1 MMPALRVHDLDGP
14 CRYDFLVDASEGR
27 DCDLFRLVFQ
37 EKLVFQVVLIKAI
50 GIGIAPKVLTVGGD
64 VIALANDSVWVLRS
78 GSAGFVQHYHQFPV
92 IDYSL
97 TDDGLL
103 VFDHIGCIML
113 ALDTYEEKWR
123 YHKSVL
129 EDYEVD
135 EDIVS
140 LTFDDGVEVR
150 LEVANGRIAT

>member
-1 MMPALRVHDLDGP
+1 MSEITVYQVEAEAPH
-14 CRYDFLVDASEGR
+14 DFLIDASQGR
-27 DCDLFRLVFQ
+27 ECDYFRFEFADGAVSHS
-37 EKLVFQVVLIKAI
+37 VLIKAI

-135 EDIVS
+135 EGIVS

>member
-1 MMPALRVHDLDGP
+1 MHQVEAEAPH
-14 CRYDFLVDASEGR
+14 DFLIDASQGR
-27 DCDLFRLVFQ
+27 ECDYFSFQ
-37 EKLVFQVVLIKAI
+37 FADGAAIHSVLIKAI
-50 GIGIAPKVLTVGGD
+50 GIGIAPKVLTVEGD

-97 TDDGLL
+97 TESGLL

-113 ALDTYEEKWR
+113 ALGTYEEKWR
-123 YHKSVL
+123 YHKNVL

-135 EDIVS
+135 EDVVS
-140 LTFDDGVEVR
+140 LTFDDG
-150 LEVANGRIAT
+150 ATIKLRVDTGMIVS